1 MAGKRRVFL
10 IILGITILGMLGLS
24 IGLTGLPFQPGN
36 MLPLSGTLPY
46 GNYQGF
52 DLPGGPMLLQALR
65 IIYIIALLVLPV
77 VMIYLIISPVAR
89 RRLIKFLVRILPFV
103 VGLYLFIL
111 FLKRLQDTNPQST
124 PLILGGSGTQPAP
137 SVLPTPA
144 PIPGPSE
151 TAIVWISAGI
161 SLVTVSA
168 LAWALWLLWRRR
180 KLDLSPNRL
189 IARQAQSALDAL
201 QAGGNLKNTIVRCYY
216 QMSAVINKQRGI
228 LRSQAMTPHEFE
240 EYLTT
245 HGLPG
250 EPIHQL
256 THLFE
261 EVRYGDLEAGAAE
274 EQVAL
279 NCLKAIVDACGRT
292 G

>member
-10 IILGITILGMLGLS
+10 FILGIAILGMLVLS
-24 IGLTGLPFQPGN
+24 IGITGLPLQPGN
-36 MLPLSGTLPY
+36 MLPVNGTLPI
-46 GNYQGF
+46 GNYQGL
-52 DLPGGPMLLQALR
+52 DLPGGQALLQALR
-65 IIYIIALLVLPV
+65 IIYIIALLVLPI
-77 VMIYLIISPVAR
+77 VMVYLIISPEAR
-89 RRLIKFLVRILPFV
+89 RRLLKFLVRILPFILV
-103 VGLYLFIL
+103 IYLFFVAI
-111 FLKRLQDTNPQST
+111 KSCQGNKPPDNS
-124 PLILGGSGTQPAP
+124 LILGGLPPQPP
-137 SVLPTPA
+137 SSILPTPA
-144 PIPGPSE
+144 PIPAPSD
-151 TAIVWISAGI
+151 TAIVLISAGI
-161 SLVTVSA
+161 SLVTV
-168 LAWALWLLWRRR
+168 LVLGWALWLLWRRR

-201 QAGGNLKNTIVRCYY
+201 QAGGNLKNTIIRCYY

-250 EPIHQL
+250 EPIHHL

-261 EVRYGDLEAGAAE
+261 EVRYGSLEAGAAE

-292 G
+292 A

>member
-10 IILGITILGMLGLS
+10 IILGIAILGMLGLS
-24 IGLTGLPFQPGN
+24 IGLTGLSFQPGN
-36 MLPLSGTLPY
+36 MLPANGTLPY

-89 RRLIKFLVRILPFV
+89 RRLLKFLVRILPFV

-189 IARQAQSALDAL
+189 IARQAQSALDSL

-245 HGLPG
+245 RGLPG

-261 EVRYGDLEAGAAE
+261 EVRYGDLEAGLAG

-279 NCLKAIVDACGRT
+279 DCLKAIVDACGRT